1 MSKETLSTSETKKET
16 PKHVNALEEKYK
28 EQAKEEPHA
37 KRLDPE
43 SIKETVDQLPE
54 PVGYRLLVLPFTPKE
69 KTKGGILLPN
79 STKEDM
85 AYLTTVGEVVALGD
99 LAYND
104 KDKFPKGPWCKE
116 GDYICYAKHAGQ
128 KIQYKEVKMILLY
141 DDQVIMKV
149 QDPKYLDP
157 TFNLSH

>member
-1 MSKETLSTSETKKET
+1 MQ
-16 PKHVNALEEKYK
+16 
-28 EQAKEEPHA
+28 QAHLGK
-37 KRLDPE
+37 
-43 SIKETVDQLPE
+43 SIKNDMWITNEEEEATPDILPE
-54 PVGYRLLVLPFTPKE
+54 LPGFHVLVRPVSVKE

-85 AYLTTVGEVVALGD
+85 SYLTTVGKVIKLGN

-104 KDKFPKGPWCKE
+104 TDKFPKGPWCKE

-149 QDPKYLDP
+149 EDPKYLDP

>member
-1 MSKETLSTSETKKET
+1 MQQAHLGNTIKNDIWITNEEDEATPDVLPELPGFHVLVRPVSVKET
-16 PKHVNALEEKYK
+16 
-28 EQAKEEPHA
+28 
-37 KRLDPE
+37 
-43 SIKETVDQLPE
+43 
-54 PVGYRLLVLPFTPKE
+54 
-69 KTKGGILLPN
+69 TKGGIIIPN
-79 STKEDM
+79 STREDM
-85 AYLTTVGEVVALGD
+85 SYLTTVGKVIKMGN

-104 KDKFPKGPWCKE
+104 TDKFPKGPWCKE

-149 QDPKYLDP
+149 EDPKYLDP

>member
-1 MSKETLSTSETKKET
+1 MQQAHLGKTIKNDIWITDEEYSET
-16 PKHVNALEEKYK
+16 PDV
-28 EQAKEEPHA
+28 
-37 KRLDPE
+37 
-43 SIKETVDQLPE
+43 LPE
-54 PVGYRLLVLPFTPKE
+54 LPGFHVLVRPVSVKE
-69 KTKGGILLPN
+69 KTKGGILIPN

-85 AYLTTVGEVVALGD
+85 SYLTTVGKVIKIGN

-104 KDKFPKGPWCKE
+104 TDKFPKGPWCKE

-149 QDPKYLDP
+149 EDPKYLDP

>member
-1 MSKETLSTSETKKET
+1 MQQAHLGKTIKNDMWITNEEDEATPDVLPELPGFHVLVRPVSVKET
-16 PKHVNALEEKYK
+16 
-28 EQAKEEPHA
+28 
-37 KRLDPE
+37 
-43 SIKETVDQLPE
+43 
-54 PVGYRLLVLPFTPKE
+54 
-69 KTKGGILLPN
+69 TKGGIIIPN
-79 STKEDM
+79 STREDM
-85 AYLTTVGEVVALGD
+85 SYLTTVGKVIKLGS

-104 KDKFPKGPWCKE
+104 TDKFPKGPWCKE

-149 QDPKYLDP
+149 QDPKFLDT

>member
-1 MSKETLSTSETKKET
+1 MQQAHLGNTIKNDIWITNEEDEAT
-16 PKHVNALEEKYK
+16 PDV
-28 EQAKEEPHA
+28 
-37 KRLDPE
+37 
-43 SIKETVDQLPE
+43 LPE
-54 PVGYRLLVLPFTPKE
+54 LPGFHVLVRPVSVKE
-69 KTKGGILLPN
+69 KTKGGIILPN

-85 AYLTTVGEVVALGD
+85 SYLTTVGKVIKIGN

-104 KDKFPKGPWCKE
+104 TDKFPKGPWCKE

-149 QDPKYLDP
+149 EDPKYLDP

>member
-1 MSKETLSTSETKKET
+1 MQQAHLGKTIKNDIWITDEEYSDT
-16 PKHVNALEEKYK
+16 PDV
-28 EQAKEEPHA
+28 
-37 KRLDPE
+37 
-43 SIKETVDQLPE
+43 LPE
-54 PVGYRLLVLPFTPKE
+54 LPGFHVLVRPVSVKE
-69 KTKGGILLPN
+69 KTKGGILIPN

-85 AYLTTVGEVVALGD
+85 SYLTTVGKVIKIGN

-149 QDPKYLDP
+149 EDPKYLDP

>member
-1 MSKETLSTSETKKET
+1 MQQAHLGKTIKNDIWITDEEYSDT
-16 PKHVNALEEKYK
+16 PDV
-28 EQAKEEPHA
+28 
-37 KRLDPE
+37 
-43 SIKETVDQLPE
+43 LPE
-54 PVGYRLLVLPFTPKE
+54 LPGFHVLVRPVSVKE
-69 KTKGGILLPN
+69 KTKGGILIPN

-85 AYLTTVGEVVALGD
+85 SYLTTVGKVIKIGN

-104 KDKFPKGPWCKE
+104 TDKFPKGPWCKE

-128 KIQYKEVKMILLY
+128 KIQYKEIKMILLY

-149 QDPKYLDP
+149 EDPKYLDP

>member
-1 MSKETLSTSETKKET
+1 MQQAHLGKSIKNDMWITKEEDDTPDILPELPGFHVLVRPVSVKET
-16 PKHVNALEEKYK
+16 
-28 EQAKEEPHA
+28 
-37 KRLDPE
+37 
-43 SIKETVDQLPE
+43 
-54 PVGYRLLVLPFTPKE
+54 
-69 KTKGGILLPN
+69 TKGGIIIPN
-79 STKEDM
+79 STREDM
-85 AYLTTVGEVVALGD
+85 SYLTTVGKVIKIGN

-104 KDKFPKGPWCKE
+104 TDKFPKGPWCKE

-149 QDPKYLDP
+149 EDPKYLDP

>member
-1 MSKETLSTSETKKET
+1 MQQVQLGNSIKNDMWITSEEDEST
-16 PKHVNALEEKYK
+16 PDV
-28 EQAKEEPHA
+28 
-37 KRLDPE
+37 
-43 SIKETVDQLPE
+43 LPE
-54 PVGYRLLVLPFTPKE
+54 LPGFHVLVRPVTIKE

-85 AYLTTVGEVVALGD
+85 SYLTTVGKVIKMGN

-104 KDKFPKGPWCKE
+104 KDKFTKGPWCKE

-128 KIQYKEVKMILLY
+128 KIQDKNVKMILLY

>member
-1 MSKETLSTSETKKET
+1 MQQAHLGKTIKNDIWITDEEYSDT
-16 PKHVNALEEKYK
+16 PNV
-28 EQAKEEPHA
+28 
-37 KRLDPE
+37 
-43 SIKETVDQLPE
+43 LPE
-54 PVGYRLLVLPFTPKE
+54 LPGFHVLVRPVSVKE
-69 KTKGGILLPN
+69 KTKGGILIPN

-85 AYLTTVGEVVALGD
+85 SYLTTVGKVIKIGD

-104 KDKFPKGPWCKE
+104 TDKFPKGPWCKE

-149 QDPKYLDP
+149 EDPKYLDP

>member
-1 MSKETLSTSETKKET
+1 MQ
-16 PKHVNALEEKYK
+16 
-28 EQAKEEPHA
+28 QAHLGK
-37 KRLDPE
+37 
-43 SIKETVDQLPE
+43 SIKNDMWITNEEEEATPDILPE
-54 PVGYRLLVLPFTPKE
+54 LPGFHVLVRPVSVKE

-85 AYLTTVGEVVALGD
+85 SYLTTVGKVIKMGN

-104 KDKFPKGPWCKE
+104 TDKFPKGPWCKE

-149 QDPKYLDP
+149 EDPKYLDP
-157 TFNLSH
+157 TFNLTH

>member
-1 MSKETLSTSETKKET
+1 MQQAHLGNTIKNDVWITDEEYSDT
-16 PKHVNALEEKYK
+16 PDV
-28 EQAKEEPHA
+28 
-37 KRLDPE
+37 
-43 SIKETVDQLPE
+43 LPE
-54 PVGYRLLVLPFTPKE
+54 LPGFHVLVRPVSVKE
-69 KTKGGILLPN
+69 KTKGGILIPN

-85 AYLTTVGEVVALGD
+85 SYLTTVGKVIKMGN

-104 KDKFPKGPWCKE
+104 IDKFPKGPWCKE

-128 KIQYKEVKMILLY
+128 KIQYKEVKMLLLY

-149 QDPKYLDP
+149 EDPKYLDP

>member
-1 MSKETLSTSETKKET
+1 MQ
-16 PKHVNALEEKYK
+16 
-28 EQAKEEPHA
+28 QAHLGK
-37 KRLDPE
+37 
-43 SIKETVDQLPE
+43 SIKNDMWITNEEEEATPDILPE
-54 PVGYRLLVLPFTPKE
+54 LPGFHVLVRPVSVKE
-69 KTKGGILLPN
+69 KTKGGILIPN

-85 AYLTTVGEVVALGD
+85 SYLTTVGKVIKIGN

-104 KDKFPKGPWCKE
+104 TDKFPKGPWCKE

-128 KIQYKEVKMILLY
+128 KIQYKEVKMLLLY

-149 QDPKYLDP
+149 EDPKHLDP

>member
-1 MSKETLSTSETKKET
+1 MQQAHLGNTIKNDIWITNEEDEATPDVLPELPGFHVLVRPVSVKET
-16 PKHVNALEEKYK
+16 
-28 EQAKEEPHA
+28 
-37 KRLDPE
+37 
-43 SIKETVDQLPE
+43 
-54 PVGYRLLVLPFTPKE
+54 
-69 KTKGGILLPN
+69 TKGGIIIPN
-79 STKEDM
+79 STREDM
-85 AYLTTVGEVVALGD
+85 SYLTTVGKVIKLGS

-104 KDKFPKGPWCKE
+104 TDKFPKGPWCKE

>member
-1 MSKETLSTSETKKET
+1 MQQAHLGKTIKNDMWITNKEDKDT
-16 PKHVNALEEKYK
+16 PDV
-28 EQAKEEPHA
+28 
-37 KRLDPE
+37 
-43 SIKETVDQLPE
+43 LPE
-54 PVGYRLLVLPFTPKE
+54 LPGFHVLVRPVSVKE
-69 KTKGGILLPN
+69 KTKGGILIPN

-85 AYLTTVGEVVALGD
+85 SYLTTVGKVIKICD

-104 KDKFPKGPWCKE
+104 TDKFPKGPWCKE

-149 QDPKYLDP
+149 EDPKYLDP

>member
-1 MSKETLSTSETKKET
+1 MQQAHLGNTIKNDVWITDEEYSDT
-16 PKHVNALEEKYK
+16 PDV
-28 EQAKEEPHA
+28 
-37 KRLDPE
+37 
-43 SIKETVDQLPE
+43 LPE
-54 PVGYRLLVLPFTPKE
+54 LPGFHVLVRPVSVKE
-69 KTKGGILLPN
+69 KTKGGILIPN

-85 AYLTTVGEVVALGD
+85 SYLTTVGKVIKIGN

-104 KDKFPKGPWCKE
+104 TDKFPKGPWCKE

-128 KIQYKEVKMILLY
+128 KIQYKEVKMLLLY

-149 QDPKYLDP
+149 EDPKHLDP

>member
-1 MSKETLSTSETKKET
+1 MQQAHLGKTIKNDMWITNEEEETT
-16 PKHVNALEEKYK
+16 P
-28 EQAKEEPHA
+28 
-37 KRLDPE
+37 D
-43 SIKETVDQLPE
+43 ILPE
-54 PVGYRLLVLPFTPKE
+54 LPGFHVLVRPVSVKE
-69 KTKGGILLPN
+69 KTKGGIIIPN

-85 AYLTTVGEVVALGD
+85 SYLTTVGKVIKIGD

-104 KDKFPKGPWCKE
+104 TDKFPKGPWCKE

-149 QDPKYLDP
+149 EDPKYLDP

>member
-1 MSKETLSTSETKKET
+1 MQ
-16 PKHVNALEEKYK
+16 
-28 EQAKEEPHA
+28 QAH
-37 KRLDPE
+37 LGN
-43 SIKETVDQLPE
+43 SIKNDMWITEEEEEATPDILPE
-54 PVGYRLLVLPFTPKE
+54 LPGFHILVRPVSVKE
-69 KTKGGILLPN
+69 KTKGGILIPN

-85 AYLTTVGEVVALGD
+85 SYLTTVGKVIKIGN

>member
-1 MSKETLSTSETKKET
+1 MQQAHLGKTIKNDIWITDEEYSDT
-16 PKHVNALEEKYK
+16 PDV
-28 EQAKEEPHA
+28 
-37 KRLDPE
+37 
-43 SIKETVDQLPE
+43 LPE
-54 PVGYRLLVLPFTPKE
+54 LPGFHVLVRPVSVKE
-69 KTKGGILLPN
+69 KTKGGILIPN

-85 AYLTTVGEVVALGD
+85 SYLTTVGKVIKMGN

-104 KDKFPKGPWCKE
+104 IDKFPKGPWCKE

-128 KIQYKEVKMILLY
+128 KIQYKEVKMLLLY

-149 QDPKYLDP
+149 EDPKHLDP

>member
-1 MSKETLSTSETKKET
+1 MQQAHLGKTIKNDMWITDEEYSDTPDVLPELPGFHVLVRPVSVKET
-16 PKHVNALEEKYK
+16 
-28 EQAKEEPHA
+28 
-37 KRLDPE
+37 
-43 SIKETVDQLPE
+43 
-54 PVGYRLLVLPFTPKE
+54 
-69 KTKGGILLPN
+69 TKGGIIIPN
-79 STKEDM
+79 STREDM
-85 AYLTTVGEVVALGD
+85 SYLTTVGKVIKIGS

-104 KDKFPKGPWCKE
+104 TDKFPKGPWCKE

-149 QDPKYLDP
+149 EDPKHLDP

>member
-1 MSKETLSTSETKKET
+1 MQQAHLGKTIKNDMWITNKEDKDT
-16 PKHVNALEEKYK
+16 PDV
-28 EQAKEEPHA
+28 
-37 KRLDPE
+37 
-43 SIKETVDQLPE
+43 LPE
-54 PVGYRLLVLPFTPKE
+54 LPGFHVLVRPVSVKE
-69 KTKGGILLPN
+69 KTKGGIIIPN

-85 AYLTTVGEVVALGD
+85 SYLTTVGKVIKIGN

-104 KDKFPKGPWCKE
+104 TDKFPKGPWCKE

-149 QDPKYLDP
+149 EDPKYLDP

>member
-1 MSKETLSTSETKKET
+1 MQQAHLGKTIKNDMWITNEEDEATPDVLPELPGFHVLVRPVSVKET
-16 PKHVNALEEKYK
+16 
-28 EQAKEEPHA
+28 
-37 KRLDPE
+37 
-43 SIKETVDQLPE
+43 
-54 PVGYRLLVLPFTPKE
+54 
-69 KTKGGILLPN
+69 TKGGILLPN
-79 STKEDM
+79 STREDM
-85 AYLTTVGEVVALGD
+85 SYLTTVGKVIKLGS

-104 KDKFPKGPWCKE
+104 TDKFPKGPWCKE

-149 QDPKYLDP
+149 QDPKFLDP

>member
-1 MSKETLSTSETKKET
+1 MQQAHLGNTIKNDVWITDEEYSDT
-16 PKHVNALEEKYK
+16 PDV
-28 EQAKEEPHA
+28 
-37 KRLDPE
+37 
-43 SIKETVDQLPE
+43 LPE
-54 PVGYRLLVLPFTPKE
+54 LPGFHVLVRPVSVKE
-69 KTKGGILLPN
+69 KTKGGILIPN

-85 AYLTTVGEVVALGD
+85 SYLTTVGKVIKIGN

-104 KDKFPKGPWCKE
+104 TDKFPKGPWCKE

-149 QDPKYLDP
+149 EDPKYLDP